1 MSEYKKVYGQN
12 AVIHLPTSRV
22 IYLDNA
28 QTIHSVKYLT
38 WLAGG
43 NVAANAD
50 IPPAPPP
57 PTQEQIIAQYASA
70 VQQRL
75 DDFAKTRGYDGIL
88 SAATYATSLIAKF
101 AAEGQCAVAARDAT
115 WAKCGQ
121 ILAEVQAGTRPL
133 PTLVELVSE
142 LPLLE
147 WPA

>member
-28 QTIHSVKYLT
+28 PTIHSEKYLA
-38 WLAGG
+38 WASEG
-43 NVAANAD
+43 NVAADAD
-50 IPPAPPP
+50 IPPPHPP

-101 AAEGQCAVAARDAT
+101 AAEGQCAVVARDAT

-121 ILAEVQAGTRPL
+121 ILAEVQANTRPL
-133 PTLVELVSE
+133 PTLIELVAE